1 MAVSVVVSG
10 VIFGV
15 LRSMSGAHS
24 VVVSVVLFLSTT
36 ELEAV
41 EAVVLLGV
49 GVGVV
54 VGFVGVVVDI
64 FDIPHGITF
73 VSETYHG
80 AAPVGVLIM
89 FSGHFLIYHGFAPVA
104 VLIIGTV
111 LCIGVVVFLVV
122 VIGDFKSL
130 VVAGIG
136 ATDHFHTTAL
146 FFTGLIGTGLNPQ
159 KEVPKVPPA
168 PPPQN

>member
-1 MAVSVVVSG
+1 VVL
-10 VIFGV
+10 GV

-24 VVVSVVLFLSTT
+24 LVVSVCAFLSTT
-36 ELEAV
+36 ELETV

-49 GVGVV
+49 GVV
-54 VGFVGVVVDI
+54 VGFDGVVAGI

-73 VSETYHG
+73 VHEIYHG

-159 KEVPKVPPA
+159 KEVPKVPLA